1 MDEDEDASALH
12 KKKKRWY
19 FLQHGISFLL
29 ITEKLLFWIF
39 WRWKIWYFW
48 AKKLILM
55 EIWYL
60 LVTEKFLFW
69 TIREWEIRSFLSQEV
84 DGKMIFRG
92 YWEVVVFN
100 FSLMENTVFFLPNSW
115 SKDDIYLVFLS
126 FSWYSNLS
134 KDLSLLECFSTSVG
148 INVTDKSLRTIL
160 LIQNNFIVP
169 SLCTLS
175 ISSRIISYCVKIR
188 SDNKQL
194 SPCCSKYLNRIP
206 TSHTKLSFDFGGLKL
221 NMTVTYLFIN
231 GFS

>member
-148 INVTDKSLRTIL
+148 IK
-160 LIQNNFIVP
+160 
-169 SLCTLS
+169 C
-175 ISSRIISYCVKIR
+175 
-188 SDNKQL
+188 
-194 SPCCSKYLNRIP
+194 
-206 TSHTKLSFDFGGLKL
+206 HW
-221 NMTVTYLFIN
+221 
-231 GFS
+231 